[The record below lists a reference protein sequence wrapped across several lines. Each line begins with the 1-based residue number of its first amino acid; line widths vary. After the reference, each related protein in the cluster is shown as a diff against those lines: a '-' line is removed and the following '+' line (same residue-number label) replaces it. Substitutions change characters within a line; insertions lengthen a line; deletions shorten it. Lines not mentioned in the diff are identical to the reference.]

1 MGRTG
6 RIAVVLGVI
15 VGAGLLA
22 FAFLRWT
29 PGVPA
34 GAADATIART
44 TMSGE
49 IAPDPSEGTDPSQL
63 ASSPSGGEC
72 LPRIQRPDGWFDV
85 CWEAHRSLYDADPQK
100 DYYLLRVYGTLGP
113 GANRSPRWAVLKGDL
128 VGSPSD
134 GLIDACPRADSRVAA
149 SPAGPEVLAGRSR
162 SPPAATHGPRLH
174 ARPELGAASC
184 PMTATAR

>member
-1 MGRTG
+1 
-6 RIAVVLGVI
+6 
-15 VGAGLLA
+15 
-22 FAFLRWT
+22 
-29 PGVPA
+29 
-34 GAADATIART
+34 
-44 TMSGE
+44 MSGE

-113 GANRSPRWAVLKGDL
+113 GANGSPRWAVLKGDL

-134 GLIDACPRADSRVAA
+134 GVIEAWPSGEFDGSCEPQLVPTSL
-149 SPAGPEVLAGRSR
+149 AGPAIEESLCGHIYGFDTGTWAHAVNWSCVGCLLPDDRDRSL
-162 SPPAATHGPRLH
+162 SLYVSVGVQEGTV
-174 ARPELGAASC
+174 PEWDVYADFGS
-184 PMTATAR
+184 